1 MFDATKPLHCPM
13 GAATTARMSKTKIPT
28 HGAAGRVFEVVR
40 RMKELPDADQADHA
54 WRELLEL
61 PDDCPD
67 TALRFALTRI
77 AVTAFEA
84 ETAFH
89 AEGLESQF
97 PDPYPALIR
106 LISAPV
112 KNLDWRRVKAQL
124 NEQTMANLALAA
136 TLLAQGEP
144 EDEIHIDTLGE
155 IRGKAESLR
164 SEAVEAE
171 FDPELRD
178 VVIDHLDAILRAID
192 LYSVSGPEGLRAAF
206 LQSWG
211 VLVTHAREVVAS
223 DRTEGTKDEDSIVR
237 KFINFLKDYSVVVRA
252 ARDGAVL
259 AGAGMYL
266 LEHLP
271 S

>member
-1 MFDATKPLHCPM
+1 
-13 GAATTARMSKTKIPT
+13 MSKRKIPT
-28 HGAAGRVFEVVR
+28 HGAAGRVYELVR
-40 RMKELPDADQADHA
+40 RMKEVPDGDRAEQA
-54 WRELLEL
+54 WRQLLGL
-61 PDDCPD
+61 PADSPD
-67 TALRFALTRI
+67 TALRFALTRV
-77 AVTAFEA
+77 AVTVFEA

-89 AEGLESQF
+89 AEGCESEF
-97 PDPYPALIR
+97 PDPYPPLMR
-106 LISAPV
+106 LVSGPV
-112 KNLDWRRVKAQL
+112 KDVDWRQVKAL
-124 NEQTMANLALAA
+124 VSEQGMANLALAA
-136 TLLAQGEP
+136 ALLAEGEP

-171 FDPELRD
+171 FDPELRG

-211 VLVTHAREVVAS
+211 VLVTYAREVVAS